1 MLIYNFQ
8 KEFVGIDEADLE
20 VFGFANLSELK
31 AESSDFADMFVRTP
45 GYIHNFKH
53 VHWIDFV
60 TCADPSEQSKV
71 IIEVN
76 SKTYKAILSIDTIYL
91 SDNPTSKAYLV
102 SLNNLRALTLQEN
115 GEFSEDIARKKPP
128 RIEPTV
134 GHAFNL
140 SNDEAEIDN
149 ETAPEL
155 EGFKPFENI
164 QETPDA
170 KVVEEFQE
178 IQEPIPTAPLDI
190 SFDDDDINESI
201 FDKNEEEPIQVET
214 PTVEIE
220 ESVSVDPLSLDLDDL
235 GFEEDV
241 KPEEEAH
248 IVAVEEEDDGYDYS
262 YNYDPQVA
270 SDELGLPIDLIEE
283 FIQDFIAQAKE
294 FKDELYGSMD
304 EGDLDNV
311 KILSHKL
318 KGVAANLRIE
328 DAFNTLSIINT
339 SSDITEVGKYLNIFY
354 KIIAKLSGEEIQ
366 VAQPTTVETI
376 EAKPTTAE
384 SIEIEEKAE
393 EDDDLFGDD
402 LLVDFKEEEPQVELE
417 VKEEI
422 INNEEKEDDDL
433 YLDFDMGIKDSEVPQ
448 KIEMPELADDDFLNY
463 DTQETVDIDDLL
475 STDEGIEEVKDVD
488 EIAIDFTEEVNI
500 NTPSEDNIATDFD
513 ELEEFSSEE
522 AKEVLDIEYSKELI
536 ANEIG
541 LDQESFNEIFE
552 DYVQDSQSSA
562 EIIREAIT
570 EDDFTKCKKEALKL
584 KGMSDNM
591 RIHSFKEELTDLI
604 NSTDKDELFKAVK
617 KIDAVIAQISK

>member
-20 VFGFANLSELK
+20 VFGFENLAELK

-76 SKTYKAILSIDTIYL
+76 SKTYKAVLDIETIYL
-91 SDNPTSKAYLV
+91 SDNPTSKAYLIHLN
-102 SLNNLRALTLQEN
+102 SLRGLTLQEN
-115 GEFSEDIARKKPP
+115 GDFSEDIARKKPP
-128 RIEPTV
+128 KIEPTV

-140 SNDEAEIDN
+140 SQEDTAEIE
-149 ETAPEL
+149 ETPEL

-164 QETPDA
+164 QETPE
-170 KVVEEFQE
+170 VQEEVSETQDS
-178 IQEPIPTAPLDI
+178 IPTAPLDI
-190 SFDDDDINESI
+190 SFDDDIDESI
-201 FDKNEEEPIQVET
+201 FEKTEEEPIAAET
-214 PTVEIE
+214 PIVEE
-220 ESVSVDPLSLDLDDL
+220 EETPSVDPLSLDLDDL
-235 GFEEDV
+235 GFEEDK
-241 KPEEEAH
+241 KPQEKAH
-248 IVAVEEEDDGYDYS
+248 APKVQQVEEDDGFDYS

-294 FKDELYGSMD
+294 FKDELYSSLD
-304 EGDLDNV
+304 SGDLDNV

-339 SSDITEVGKYLNIFY
+339 SSDISEVGKYLNIFY

-366 VAQPTTVETI
+366 VAQATSTQNVES
-376 EAKPTTAE
+376 EPEEDE
-384 SIEIEEKAE
+384 SIEIA
-393 EDDDLFGDD
+393 EDDDIFGDD
-402 LLVDFKEEEPQVELE
+402 LLIDFKEDEPETR
-417 VKEEI
+417 EEI
-422 INNEEKEDDDL
+422 LSAPEEEDEADEADEEEEEEDL
-433 YLDFDMGIKDSEVPQ
+433 YLDFDADIKDSEVPQ
-448 KIEMPELADDDFLNY
+448 KIEMPELADDDFLND

-475 STDEGIEEVKDVD
+475 SVDEPIEEVD
-488 EIAIDFTEEVNI
+488 ET
-500 NTPSEDNIATDFD
+500 ATDFD
-513 ELEEFSSEE
+513 ETEELVIDEPTITHDLEVPE
-522 AKEVLDIEYSKELI
+522 IEYSKELI

-552 DYVQDSQSSA
+552 DYIQDSQSCVNT
-562 EIIREAIT
+562 IREAVT
-570 EDDFTKCKKEALKL
+570 NDDFTKCKKEALKL

-591 RIHSFKEELTDLI
+591 RIHAFKDELDSLI
-604 NSTDKDELFKAVK
+604 NSTDKDVLLKALTN
-617 KIDAVIAQISK
+617 IDAAIAQISK